1 MISIVGSGLT
11 GLSCAIHLLKSS
23 IPVEI
28 YEARQEIG
36 NPIRSP
42 GLLTNFDLKYIE
54 NTDAI
59 LTPIGWG
66 FRREW
71 FEKNLAKEIF

>member
-11 GLSCAIHLLKSS
+11 GLSCAIHLLNSS

-42 GLLTNFDLKYIE
+42 GLLTNFDSKYIE
-54 NTDAI
+54 CHDASNRIVFRSILPIVSNVNT
-59 LTPIGWG
+59 L
-66 FRREW
+66 
-71 FEKNLAKEIF
+71 NVM